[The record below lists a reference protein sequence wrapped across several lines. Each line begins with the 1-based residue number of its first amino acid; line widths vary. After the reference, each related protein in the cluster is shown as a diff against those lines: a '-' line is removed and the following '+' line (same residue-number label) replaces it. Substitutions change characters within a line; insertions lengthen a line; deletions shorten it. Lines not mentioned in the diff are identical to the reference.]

1 MGSMVAPAG
10 RVLHPRLRQPVSRR
24 DGDRARLVGYS
35 LLAGFVITVI
45 LTPTDHAG
53 VTAWK
58 ACGADLRAYE
68 EQERP

>member
-1 MGSMVAPAG
+1 M
-10 RVLHPRLRQPVSRR
+10 RQPVSRR